1 MNAKLK
7 RVIEEIGRTEK
18 KISEWQEQL
27 RNLKQQRKQLKDQEI
42 IKAIRSMQMSGA
54 DMISLM
60 DGIQD
65 GSVRFVSDADGNMH
79 MEGGAEYPDG
89 SEADAGEP
97 VHTDGGMED
106 AAESEGL

>member
-27 RNLKQQRKQLKDQEI
+27 RNLKQQRKQLEDQEI
-42 IKAIRSMQMSGA
+42 IKAIRSMQMSGT

-89 SEADAGEP
+89 SEADADEP